1 MKLIDKD
8 ALLAEI
14 DKRMEHLT
22 PHAGQGVI
30 LTKVLKDHYEDLRNF
45 INRMSEEPASK
56 DLEEEYQRFLKEEW
70 FNNPCKHAMSEFCV
84 LIARHF
90 ANWQKEQMMKNAVE
104 ATYIANNM
112 IRQNKI
118 THPLHVGDKI
128 KIIILNE
135 E

>member
-45 INRMSEEPASK
+45 INRMSEESASK
-56 DLEEEYQRFLKEEW
+56 DLDFAEYFYKLGLK
-70 FNNPCKHAMSEFCV
+70 A
-84 LIARHF
+84 
-90 ANWQKEQMMKNAVE
+90 QKDN
-104 ATYIANNM
+104 
-112 IRQNKI
+112 
-118 THPLHVGDKI
+118 
-128 KIIILNE
+128 
-135 E
+135 